1 MKRLMRILTLSL
13 CLPMLWA
20 CSDSSDSRPPPPGPY
35 ADDALWLCK
44 PGMANNYCLE
54 LDQTITQVYEDGS
67 QAVFEHEVVSD
78 PDFDCF
84 YVYPTVD
91 YTETPGN
98 VTDLTDVSLMLR
110 PLYNQAARFTS
121 LCAMYAPRYQQMTY
135 GTYTSIADVAG
146 SEYFATAYADVDEA
160 FSQYLR
166 ENPRRNFVL
175 IGHSQGS
182 HMLLELLTRRFEGDP
197 AMRERLISAL
207 LIGPVGALDVPQ
219 GEITGGSFDNIPLC
233 TYATDTGC
241 IVSYDSVAEGGEDDR
256 PPVEQPLPCVNPS
269 TLGGEPGITANT
281 IYNRDEGLPV
291 PPGVETDWIGYP
303 GVYSA
308 NCERD
313 GLLAI
318 GEVDGRTA
326 PLPPQI
332 IQLVLGGTLHQ
343 ADYAFAMGDLLR
355 LVETQAD
362 SMP

>member
-1 MKRLMRILTLSL
+1 MKIPIRLLALSL
-13 CLPMLWA
+13 CLTMLWA
-20 CSDSSDSRPPPPGPY
+20 CSDSSDSKPPPGPY

-44 PGMANNYCLE
+44 PGIADNYCLD
-54 LDQTITQVYEDGS
+54 LDQTITQVYEDGNL
-67 QAVFEHEVVSD
+67 AVFEHELASD
-78 PDFDCF
+78 PQFDCF

-91 YTETPGN
+91 YTEEPGN
-98 VTDLTDVSLMLR
+98 VTDLTDVSLILR

-135 GTYTSIADVAG
+135 GTYTNVDDVPG

-160 FSQYLR
+160 FSQYLK
-166 ENPRRNFVL
+166 ENAGRNFVL

-182 HMLLELLTRRFEGDP
+182 HMLLELLARRFEGDP
-197 AMRERLISAL
+197 AIRERLISAL
-207 LIGPVGALDVPQ
+207 AIGAVGVLEVPE
-219 GEITGGSFDNIPLC
+219 GESAGGTFDNIPLC

-241 IVSYDSVAEGGEDDR
+241 IVSYDSVAEGGEGDR
-256 PPVEQPLPCVNPS
+256 PPLETPIPCVNPT
-269 TLGGEPGITANT
+269 TLGGEPGVTANT
-281 IYNRDEGLPV
+281 IHNQDEGLPV
-291 PPGVETDWIGYP
+291 PPGVETDWIGYE

-308 NCERD
+308 ACESD

-318 GEVDGRTA
+318 GVVEGRSA

-355 LVETQAD
+355 LVETQAA